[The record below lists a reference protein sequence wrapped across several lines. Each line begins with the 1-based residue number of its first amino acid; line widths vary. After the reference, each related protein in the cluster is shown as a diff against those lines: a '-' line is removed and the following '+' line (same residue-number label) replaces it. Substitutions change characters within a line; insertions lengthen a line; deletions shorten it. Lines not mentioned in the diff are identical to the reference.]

1 MAEDAPYIMSFS
13 IGGLNLR
20 ESLIVTN
27 AYLSSNDWDQART
40 LVIQEN
46 LLQSRMISSAK
57 RLLSEL
63 IPRLQLF
70 SERELHL
77 FRTSPDQD
85 QRHLLWLAICR
96 RHAFIADFYTQVV
109 HDRYLSLKETVGN
122 DEFNIFWNQKEREHP
137 ELERIS
143 VLTREKLR
151 TVVFKMMREVGLI
164 TKDNH
169 INTVLLSPLVQN
181 SILMNAPQELSWF
194 TTIDDKGR
202 RI

>member
-169 INTVLLSPLVQN
+169 INTILLSPLVQN

>member
-1 MAEDAPYIMSFS
+1 MTEDAPYIMSFS

-20 ESLIVTN
+20 ESLIATE
-27 AYLSSNDWDQART
+27 AYLLSNDWDQAKK
-40 LVIQEN
+40 LIIQDN

-57 RLLSEL
+57 RLLSEI

-151 TVVFKMMREVGLI
+151 TVVFKIMREVGLI
-164 TKDNH
+164 TKSNH

>member
-1 MAEDAPYIMSFS
+1 MTEEAPYIMSFS
-13 IGGLNLR
+13 SGGLSLR
-20 ESLIVTN
+20 ESLIATN
-27 AYLSSNDWDQART
+27 AFLSSNDWDQARK

-46 LLQSRMISSAK
+46 LLQSRMVSSAK
-57 RLLSEL
+57 RLLSEI

-77 FRTSPDQD
+77 FRSSTDQD

-96 RHAFIADFYTQVV
+96 RHGFIADFYNQVV

-122 DEFNIFWNQKEREHP
+122 DEFNIFWNQKAMEHP

-143 VLTREKLR
+143 DLTREKLR

-181 SILMNAPQELSWF
+181 NILMNAPQELAWF